1 MAFSNVHYVS
11 IYQTVTSLTYVF
23 VLLAFR
29 PPQRAAIISGS
40 ISLVIFLAI
49 TWFVT
54 RVGRKESE
62 DEYIS
67 GMTLTDKPA
76 EVNRLLK
83 RNDELSDLRVGDL
96 HMVRMAE
103 VLNFLMHGTIGVG
116 KSTLIRWLLDHIR
129 KRGDRAIIYDSGCT
143 FTETHYKPDTDFILN
158 AHDARCANWHMWGE
172 CVDAVDYDNLAASLI
187 PVEGESDPFWVSSSR
202 TIFADL
208 AIRMSVDPDR
218 SIEKFLKTLL
228 SLSMKSLRGYLA
240 NTPSANLVEEK
251 IEKTAISIRSVVT
264 NYAKAL
270 RYLQGL
276 DDGSKLPFTIREWMT
291 QERYDNSWL
300 FISTQARHRKSVRPL
315 ISLWV
320 SLATLMLQSMGEN
333 SDRRVWFII
342 DEATSLQRI
351 PELAETLAEARKFGG
366 CFVLGMQN
374 MAQLVHIYGRELA
387 KSIFD
392 LMNTRMYGRSPSA
405 EMAKVVEEELGNQ
418 RKRKIRE
425 QNSYGLD
432 QVRDGVS
439 LGKDEVNNPIVDYEQ
454 VMRLPNLNFYVRLPG
469 EYPVV
474 RLKLKYRKQ
483 KKRNVGLM
491 ERNIRDALSPEL
503 ERSIQENE
511 RAAMSAGISFPNH
524 VHRAGHDLTF
534 SAPKSVSV
542 LALIGNDKGMLEA
555 HNQAVEIAAGYVEK
569 LISARDTRDG
579 ITSIVPTGKMVAAA
593 FTHDTSR
600 NLDPQLHTHLIV
612 ANMTESDGKWK
623 ALATDYIHNAGF
635 IETVMKM
642 QVTLGK
648 IYRNAL
654 RERVEALGHEIEEVG
669 PHGMWEIKGVPEEV
683 REEFSSR
690 GKEIEGAVGAEATL
704 RSRDV
709 AAKDTR
715 QAKVDPS
722 RLRLMERW
730 NQQMRDK
737 GFDLHDYMR
746 TAAERAVPPGMEREQ
761 PGQHDRAEISNAV
774 MMAVSHL
781 SDSKTRFTWGELL
794 LATTEFSDRLPDA
807 GELKASINTAL
818 KEGIIIPLDSEKG
831 VFTSR
836 IHLLDE
842 LSIQALSKEHLQSGR
857 VVSFE
862 RTAPPA
868 PDTLRNIETDALVLI
883 NAPSGVA
890 GIRDLTRTLAESGTA
905 RGRDV
910 RVLASS
916 AERAASL
923 AKAEELKDK
932 LIGRPQHLSG
942 EFSLKPQSTLIV
954 EGAER
959 LGLKET
965 LVLLGEAREKN
976 AQLIFLDSAG
986 RQANG
991 NAMSVLESAGVSRTR
1006 YNMQVTGLETTVQ
1019 SIADKRDRYDALAT
1033 RYAELSGG
1041 ADAVTAVVIGQREQK
1056 HLTSL
1061 IRDALQNAGQLERDS
1076 VTVETR
1082 TLVWLDS
1089 KTRKMTGSYRPGQ
1102 VLEDRSDARET
1113 RNFVIDRV
1121 HEETRVLSLIDQDG
1135 VLVRQKL
1142 SDITPDWRLFNR
1154 EDINVATGEKL
1165 VAVAASKSAGVKAK
1179 DRLTVSGATTTRT
1192 WSVSTGTATSFR

>member
-1 MAFSNVHYVS
+1 MSFAGKYLTQGGQMTAYRWRMFLQVNNWIGYWIFLLFLAMGAAIFYLSMPAETMDNGTWYWLARLNESFTVLMSPGKGRVYDIHYFYAPANTTLILKMTLPQILADPYMQVMGER
-11 IYQTVTSLTYVF
+11 F
-23 VLLAFR
+23 VAGA
-29 PPQRAAIISGS
+29 QRAAIISGS

-129 KRGDRAIIYDSGCT
+129 KRGDRTIIYDSGCT

-276 DDGSKLPFTIREWMT
+276 DDGSKPPFTIREWMT

-511 RAAMSAGISFPNH
+511 RAAMSAGISFPTGEEILEGNP
-524 VHRAGHDLTF
+524 VPQAPEPVPFSRPAKQQPAVAPERPPVTRA
-534 SAPKSVSV
+534 S
-542 LALIGNDKGMLEA
+542 
-555 HNQAVEIAAGYVEK
+555 
-569 LISARDTRDG
+569 
-579 ITSIVPTGKMVAAA
+579 
-593 FTHDTSR
+593 
-600 NLDPQLHTHLIV
+600 PQ
-612 ANMTESDGKWK
+612 
-623 ALATDYIHNAGF
+623 
-635 IETVMKM
+635 ET
-642 QVTLGK
+642 
-648 IYRNAL
+648 
-654 RERVEALGHEIEEVG
+654 
-669 PHGMWEIKGVPEEV
+669 
-683 REEFSSR
+683 
-690 GKEIEGAVGAEATL
+690 
-704 RSRDV
+704 
-709 AAKDTR
+709 
-715 QAKVDPS
+715 
-722 RLRLMERW
+722 
-730 NQQMRDK
+730 
-737 GFDLHDYMR
+737 
-746 TAAERAVPPGMEREQ
+746 PP
-761 PGQHDRAEISNAV
+761 P
-774 MMAVSHL
+774 
-781 SDSKTRFTWGELL
+781 
-794 LATTEFSDRLPDA
+794 
-807 GELKASINTAL
+807 
-818 KEGIIIPLDSEKG
+818 
-831 VFTSR
+831 
-836 IHLLDE
+836 
-842 LSIQALSKEHLQSGR
+842 
-857 VVSFE
+857 
-862 RTAPPA
+862 APPA
-868 PDTLRNIETDALVLI
+868 PITPPESPARTPTPTNRKPPSAGESNVVELQRTAAPRPSAPEAVPVAPAGGALALL
-883 NAPSGVA
+883 NRRKQQS
-890 GIRDLTRTLAESGTA
+890 
-905 RGRDV
+905 
-910 RVLASS
+910 AS
-916 AERAASL
+916 ASP
-923 AKAEELKDK
+923 EED
-932 LIGRPQHLSG
+932 GSG
-942 EFSLKPQSTLIV
+942 EGETMDLDMKVTTWEDGEWQLTTA
-954 EGAER
+954 GAPEHR
-959 LGLKET
+959 DDEMQGNDSHRAT
-965 LVLLGEAREKN
+965 RHMAREEEN
-976 AQLIFLDSAG
+976 ILHHRHPDDPG
-986 RQANG
+986 
-991 NAMSVLESAGVSRTR
+991 
-1006 YNMQVTGLETTVQ
+1006 YH
-1019 SIADKRDRYDALAT
+1019 DYDFDH
-1033 RYAELSGG
+1033 YDGEP
-1041 ADAVTAVVIGQREQK
+1041 
-1056 HLTSL
+1056 
-1061 IRDALQNAGQLERDS
+1061 ER
-1076 VTVETR
+1076 
-1082 TLVWLDS
+1082 
-1089 KTRKMTGSYRPGQ
+1089 
-1102 VLEDRSDARET
+1102 
-1113 RNFVIDRV
+1113 
-1121 HEETRVLSLIDQDG
+1121 
-1135 VLVRQKL
+1135 
-1142 SDITPDWRLFNR
+1142 
-1154 EDINVATGEKL
+1154 
-1165 VAVAASKSAGVKAK
+1165 
-1179 DRLTVSGATTTRT
+1179 
-1192 WSVSTGTATSFR
+1192 

>member
-1 MAFSNVHYVS
+1 MSFAGKNLTQGGQMTAYRWRMFLQVNNWIGYWIFLLFVAMGAAIFYLSMPAETMDNGTWYWLARLNESFTVLMSPGKGRVYDIHYFYAPANTTLILKMTLPQILDDPYMQVMGER
-11 IYQTVTSLTYVF
+11 F
-23 VLLAFR
+23 VAGA
-29 PPQRAAIISGS
+29 QRAAIISGS

-276 DDGSKLPFTIREWMT
+276 DDGSKPPFTIREWMT

-374 MAQLVHIYGRELA
+374 MAQLVHVYGRELA

-439 LGKDEVNNPIVDYEQ
+439 LGKDEVNDPIVDYEQ
-454 VMRLPNLNFYVRLPG
+454 IMRLPNLSFYVRLPG

-474 RLKLKYRKQ
+474 RLKLRYRKQ
-483 KKRNVGLM
+483 AKLHSGII

-503 ERSIQENE
+503 EKVIQENE
-511 RAAMSAGISFPNH
+511 RAASIAGLTFPTGEEILEENPVPQAPEPVPFSRPEKQQPAVAPERPPVTRASPQETPPPAPITSPASPARPPTPTNRKPPSAGESN
-524 VHRAGHDLTF
+524 V
-534 SAPKSVSV
+534 
-542 LALIGNDKGMLEA
+542 
-555 HNQAVEIAAGYVEK
+555 VE
-569 LISARDTRDG
+569 L
-579 ITSIVPTGKMVAAA
+579 
-593 FTHDTSR
+593 
-600 NLDPQLHTHLIV
+600 Q
-612 ANMTESDGKWK
+612 
-623 ALATDYIHNAGF
+623 
-635 IETVMKM
+635 
-642 QVTLGK
+642 
-648 IYRNAL
+648 
-654 RERVEALGHEIEEVG
+654 
-669 PHGMWEIKGVPEEV
+669 
-683 REEFSSR
+683 
-690 GKEIEGAVGAEATL
+690 
-704 RSRDV
+704 
-709 AAKDTR
+709 
-715 QAKVDPS
+715 
-722 RLRLMERW
+722 
-730 NQQMRDK
+730 
-737 GFDLHDYMR
+737 R
-746 TAAERAVPPGMEREQ
+746 TAAPRPSAPEAVPVAPAG
-761 PGQHDRAEISNAV
+761 GALA
-774 MMAVSHL
+774 
-781 SDSKTRFTWGELL
+781 LL
-794 LATTEFSDRLPDA
+794 NRRKQQS
-807 GELKASINTAL
+807 AS
-818 KEGIIIPLDSEKG
+818 
-831 VFTSR
+831 
-836 IHLLDE
+836 
-842 LSIQALSKEHLQSGR
+842 
-857 VVSFE
+857 
-862 RTAPPA
+862 
-868 PDTLRNIETDALVLI
+868 
-883 NAPSGVA
+883 
-890 GIRDLTRTLAESGTA
+890 
-905 RGRDV
+905 
-910 RVLASS
+910 ASP
-916 AERAASL
+916 
-923 AKAEELKDK
+923 EED
-932 LIGRPQHLSG
+932 GSG
-942 EFSLKPQSTLIV
+942 EGETMDLDMKVTTWEDGEWQLTTA
-954 EGAER
+954 GAPEHR
-959 LGLKET
+959 DDEMQGNDSHRAT
-965 LVLLGEAREKN
+965 RHMAREEEN
-976 AQLIFLDSAG
+976 ILHHRHPDDPG
-986 RQANG
+986 
-991 NAMSVLESAGVSRTR
+991 
-1006 YNMQVTGLETTVQ
+1006 YH
-1019 SIADKRDRYDALAT
+1019 DYDFDH
-1033 RYAELSGG
+1033 YDGEP
-1041 ADAVTAVVIGQREQK
+1041 
-1056 HLTSL
+1056 
-1061 IRDALQNAGQLERDS
+1061 ER
-1076 VTVETR
+1076 
-1082 TLVWLDS
+1082 
-1089 KTRKMTGSYRPGQ
+1089 
-1102 VLEDRSDARET
+1102 
-1113 RNFVIDRV
+1113 
-1121 HEETRVLSLIDQDG
+1121 
-1135 VLVRQKL
+1135 
-1142 SDITPDWRLFNR
+1142 
-1154 EDINVATGEKL
+1154 
-1165 VAVAASKSAGVKAK
+1165 
-1179 DRLTVSGATTTRT
+1179 
-1192 WSVSTGTATSFR
+1192 

>member
-1 MAFSNVHYVS
+1 MSFAGKYLTQGGQMTAYRWRMFLQVNNWIGYWIFLLFLAMGAAIFYLSMPAETMDNGTWYWLARLNESFTVLMSPGKGRVYDIHYFYAPANTTLILKMTLPQILADPYMQVMGER
-11 IYQTVTSLTYVF
+11 F
-23 VLLAFR
+23 VAGA
-29 PPQRAAIISGS
+29 QRAAIISGS

-276 DDGSKLPFTIREWMT
+276 DDGSKPPFTIREWMT

-439 LGKDEVNNPIVDYEQ
+439 LGKDEVNDPIVDYEQ
-454 VMRLPNLNFYVRLPG
+454 IMRLPNLSFYVRLPG

-474 RLKLKYRKQ
+474 RLKLRYRKQ
-483 KKRNVGLM
+483 AKLHPGII

-503 ERSIQENE
+503 EKVIQENE
-511 RAAMSAGISFPNH
+511 RAASIAG
-524 VHRAGHDLTF
+524 LTF
-534 SAPKSVSV
+534 
-542 LALIGNDKGMLEA
+542 
-555 HNQAVEIAAGYVEK
+555 
-569 LISARDTRDG
+569 
-579 ITSIVPTGKMVAAA
+579 PTGEEILEGNPVPQAPEPVPFSRPAKQQPAVAPERPPVTRA
-593 FTHDTSR
+593 S
-600 NLDPQLHTHLIV
+600 PQ
-612 ANMTESDGKWK
+612 
-623 ALATDYIHNAGF
+623 
-635 IETVMKM
+635 ET
-642 QVTLGK
+642 
-648 IYRNAL
+648 
-654 RERVEALGHEIEEVG
+654 
-669 PHGMWEIKGVPEEV
+669 
-683 REEFSSR
+683 
-690 GKEIEGAVGAEATL
+690 
-704 RSRDV
+704 
-709 AAKDTR
+709 
-715 QAKVDPS
+715 
-722 RLRLMERW
+722 
-730 NQQMRDK
+730 
-737 GFDLHDYMR
+737 
-746 TAAERAVPPGMEREQ
+746 PP
-761 PGQHDRAEISNAV
+761 P
-774 MMAVSHL
+774 
-781 SDSKTRFTWGELL
+781 
-794 LATTEFSDRLPDA
+794 
-807 GELKASINTAL
+807 
-818 KEGIIIPLDSEKG
+818 
-831 VFTSR
+831 
-836 IHLLDE
+836 
-842 LSIQALSKEHLQSGR
+842 
-857 VVSFE
+857 
-862 RTAPPA
+862 APPA
-868 PDTLRNIETDALVLI
+868 PITPPESPARTPTPTNRKPPSAGESNVVELQRTAAPRPSAPEAVPVAPAGGALALL
-883 NAPSGVA
+883 NRRKQQS
-890 GIRDLTRTLAESGTA
+890 
-905 RGRDV
+905 
-910 RVLASS
+910 AS
-916 AERAASL
+916 ASP
-923 AKAEELKDK
+923 EED
-932 LIGRPQHLSG
+932 GSG
-942 EFSLKPQSTLIV
+942 EGETMDLDMKVTTWEDGEWLLTTA
-954 EGAER
+954 GAPEHR
-959 LGLKET
+959 DDEMQGNDSHRAT
-965 LVLLGEAREKN
+965 RHMAREEEN
-976 AQLIFLDSAG
+976 ILHHRHPDDPG
-986 RQANG
+986 
-991 NAMSVLESAGVSRTR
+991 
-1006 YNMQVTGLETTVQ
+1006 YH
-1019 SIADKRDRYDALAT
+1019 DYDFDH
-1033 RYAELSGG
+1033 YDGEP
-1041 ADAVTAVVIGQREQK
+1041 
-1056 HLTSL
+1056 
-1061 IRDALQNAGQLERDS
+1061 ER
-1076 VTVETR
+1076 
-1082 TLVWLDS
+1082 
-1089 KTRKMTGSYRPGQ
+1089 
-1102 VLEDRSDARET
+1102 
-1113 RNFVIDRV
+1113 
-1121 HEETRVLSLIDQDG
+1121 
-1135 VLVRQKL
+1135 
-1142 SDITPDWRLFNR
+1142 
-1154 EDINVATGEKL
+1154 
-1165 VAVAASKSAGVKAK
+1165 
-1179 DRLTVSGATTTRT
+1179 
-1192 WSVSTGTATSFR
+1192 